1 MSQQVSRL
9 VVIFGVLIAALFLAR
24 HFLVPPTFGTEGH
37 YRTAAIDSVM
47 AMPTHYAGQQICNEC
62 HDEIVTAK
70 SVSRHSSLACEVCHG
85 PAAAH
90 VEDPDS
96 FKPPAPRARGYCP
109 LCHGYNASRPTGFP
123 QIDTTTHNPGK
134 PCIACHNPH
143 EPVTPHVPE
152 QCSACHGEIA
162 RSKAVSHHASLACV
176 QCHNAPDEHKVNPRA
191 VRPSKPQTREL
202 CGECHAKG
210 ADSPREIPRIDL
222 AEHGKGYVCW
232 QCHYPHRPEV
242 E

>member
-9 VVIFGVLIAALFLAR
+9 VIIFGLLIAGLLVAR
-24 HFLVPPTFGTEGH
+24 HYFVPPTFGTEGH
-37 YRTAAIDSVM
+37 YRTTAIDSVM
-47 AMPTHYAGQQICNEC
+47 ALPTHYAGQQICAEC
-62 HDEIVTAK
+62 HDEIVAVK
-70 SVSRHSSLACEVCHG
+70 KVSRHSSLACEVCHG

-96 FKPPAPRARGYCP
+96 FKPRAPRERGYCP

-123 QIDTTTHNPGK
+123 QIDTTIHNPGK

-162 RSKAVSHHASLACV
+162 RTKAVSHHAPLACV
-176 QCHNAPDEHKVNPRA
+176 RCHNAPDEHKVNPRA

-210 ADSPREIPRIDL
+210 SDAPIEILRVDM

-232 QCHYPHRPEV
+232 QCHYPHHPEV
-242 E
+242 K